1 MSRLEEQTLAPES
14 LDLAHAN
21 LQPQLFLRQ
30 VSALKGFLGELSQET
45 IFVSLGADNDP
56 LELWSLC
63 QGIGAVQYSGIEL
76 IKR

>member
-45 IFVSLGADNDP
+45 IFSSFGAHNDP
-56 LELWSLC
+56 LELCPFAKGL
-63 QGIGAVQYSGIEL
+63 GLYRILG
-76 IKR
+76 